1 MIDRTLQAYDEHAE
15 EWAANRT
22 THDFW
27 CEDRMWFLSQ
37 LRPENR
43 VIEFGVGTGNTGVRL
58 INAGLDYTGIDGST
72 GMLAVARK
80 SISPGK
86 LRLADLRDV
95 TLLDGEDPFDGFWCA
110 GVLLHIPRDEI
121 HGVLRRMRVMLR
133 DGACGFISV
142 KDGSGEGWPREEW
155 DDRLPAPRFFCYWE
169 QKEFAGVLTECGF
182 DVDESYSKDDGREGK
197 PRWHCYRV
205 NCAG

>member
-1 MIDRTLQAYDEHAE
+1 MTDRTLQAYDEHAE

-22 THDFW
+22 DNDYW

-37 LRPENR
+37 LNPGDRI
-43 VIEFGVGTGNTGVRL
+43 IEFGAGTGNTGVRL
-58 INAGLDYTGIDGST
+58 INAGLDYTGVDGSS
-72 GMLAVARK
+72 GMLAIARK
-80 SISPGK
+80 SITPEK
-86 LRLADLRDV
+86 LRLTDLRDV
-95 TLLDGEDPFDGFWCA
+95 RLLDGEEPFDGFWCA

-121 HGVLRRMRVMLR
+121 RGVLRRMRVMLA

-142 KDGSGEGWPREEW
+142 KNGKGEGWPREEW

-169 QKEFAGVLTECGF
+169 KEEFAGVLTECGF
-182 DVDESYSKDDGREGK
+182 DVDEVYSKEDGRAEK